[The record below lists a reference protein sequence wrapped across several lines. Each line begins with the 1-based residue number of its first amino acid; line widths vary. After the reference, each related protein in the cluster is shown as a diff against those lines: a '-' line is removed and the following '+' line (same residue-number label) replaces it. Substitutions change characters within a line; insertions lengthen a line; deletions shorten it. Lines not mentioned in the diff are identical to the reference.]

1 MSCYEYWAK
10 IAAVADALSVYD
22 RNDIQKKSL
31 DEIVPLLDAIEVI
44 AHDAT
49 IEFESAQHILQN
61 ERMNDALKIIR
72 GFYVA
77 VGARL
82 EMQEAYAILDAAE
95 PWTQVESFHYY
106 GRYPILV
113 GNEVQLAGF
122 AAGDRVVFIGG
133 GPLPL
138 TPVLL
143 RTCHGVKGI
152 SIERVPHI
160 AALSE
165 RVLDKLGLGSAIE
178 VVCGDETALADL
190 EYDGVMVAALAEPK
204 KRIFRNVRRS
214 VAPETK
220 VLYRTYSGMRAILYA
235 PVVSEDLAGFREVG
249 RVLPTG
255 KVNNTSVMIRKGAG
269 VTKTRYDHNCFTG
282 FYFGNFLR
290 TARRANVDVRC
301 CHILP

>member
-1 MSCYEYWAK
+1 
-10 IAAVADALSVYD
+10 
-22 RNDIQKKSL
+22 L

-143 RTCHGVKGI
+143 RTCHGVNGI
-152 SIERVPHI
+152 SVERVPHI

-190 EYDGVMVAALAEPK
+190 EYDGVIIGASAEPK
-204 KRIFRNVRRS
+204 RRVFMNVRGVISR
-214 VAPETK
+214 ETK
-220 VLYRTYSGMRAILYA
+220 TLYRTYSGMRAILYPA
-235 PVVSEDLAGFREVG
+235 VTTEDLVGFQELG

-255 KVNNTSVMIRKGAG
+255 KVNNTSVVIRK
-269 VTKTRYDHNCFTG
+269 
-282 FYFGNFLR
+282 
-290 TARRANVDVRC
+290 NVE
-301 CHILP
+301 